1 MSVNPAGTANRG
13 SGSSG
18 GGMSA
23 LTADDFT
30 KIILTELSNQDPLK
44 PNDTNALLEQM
55 ATLRSIQ
62 SNMDLSQHLTQIT
75 NQNSFSAAAS
85 MIGKSVTG
93 YNTDLER
100 VTDEVLS
107 VSLTTDGV
115 MLNLKSQGKMPMSL
129 LETVAAQHGSGT

>member
-1 MSVNPAGTANRG
+1 MNINSANYTANRG
-13 SGSSG
+13 GG

-23 LTADDFT
+23 LSADDFT
-30 KIILTELSNQDPLK
+30 RIILTELSNQDPLQ
-44 PNDTNALLEQM
+44 PNDTNQLLEQM
-55 ATLRSIQ
+55 STLRSIQ
-62 SNMDLSQHLTQIT
+62 SNIDLSDQLTQIT

-107 VSLTTDGV
+107 VSLSSDGI
-115 MLNLKSQGKMPMSL
+115 MLNLKSQGRMPMSL
-129 LETVAAQHGSGT
+129 LETVAAPTGSKA